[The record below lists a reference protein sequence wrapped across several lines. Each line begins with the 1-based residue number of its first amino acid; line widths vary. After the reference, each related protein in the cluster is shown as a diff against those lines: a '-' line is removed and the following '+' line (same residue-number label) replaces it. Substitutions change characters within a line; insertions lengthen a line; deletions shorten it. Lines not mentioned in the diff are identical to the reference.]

1 MVVARFGGAHLQKNR
16 IISLLRQGE
25 RGDFFGI
32 VRDGFLKVVK
42 EDDKGRRIVLGYM
55 RRGEAFGEVALLEDQ
70 PRTASVLTGGKAE
83 IIRIHREDFQ
93 LLCERFPQVA
103 ERLRASRRNREEQS
117 TPDLA
122 KRLERSS
129 KGYIQADALL
139 VMDLE
144 LCVKCDLCVEACE
157 SLHGVS
163 RLTRRGT
170 QVGKYLA
177 PTACRHCE
185 DPVCIHSCPTGAIK
199 RRPEGEIF
207 IDYKTCTGVG
217 ACTLACPYG
226 NIQMVDSL
234 IFDQAQA
241 RKQRLHPD
249 QDYFRPFPENIE
261 KREVGLLQRLL
272 GIGSAVENE
281 PVVDSSS
288 SDGHKVPPTLPV
300 KCDLCDGL
308 PFMGCVHACPTGAA
322 IRIDPRTLFEGEGVV
337 ESGSVIA
344 KAGRGESK

>member
-1 MVVARFGGAHLQKNR
+1 MKEDFEVYIEAFAKVRSGKKLDHQDFGYLKTEWVEYDERQKVAVALGAEQGHPVE
-16 IISLLRQGE
+16 LRHRRPE
-25 RGDFFGI
+25 APVAPVTRRGDAP
-32 VRDGFLKVVK
+32 VDDRHRDPRAV
-42 EDDKGRRIVLGYM
+42 
-55 RRGEAFGEVALLEDQ
+55 AAAHEVG
-70 PRTASVLTGGKAE
+70 P
-83 IIRIHREDFQ
+83 
-93 LLCERFPQVA
+93 
-103 ERLRASRRNREEQS
+103 
-117 TPDLA
+117 
-122 KRLERSS
+122 
-129 KGYIQADALL
+129 
-139 VMDLE
+139 DLE
-144 LCVKCDLCVEACE
+144 LHQHHAD
-157 SLHGVS
+157 
-163 RLTRRGT
+163 RRGVA
-170 QVGKYLA
+170 QEAPHEGRDIDRKGRHDEVGKYLA

-249 QDYFRPFPENIE
+249 QVYFRPFPENIE

-281 PVVDSSS
+281 PVVDSSA

-337 ESGSVIA
+337 ESGSAIA